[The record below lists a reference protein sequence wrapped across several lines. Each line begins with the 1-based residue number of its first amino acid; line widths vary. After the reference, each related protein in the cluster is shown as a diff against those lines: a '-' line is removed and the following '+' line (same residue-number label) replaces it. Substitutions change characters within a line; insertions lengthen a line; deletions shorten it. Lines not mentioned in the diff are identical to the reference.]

1 MAKPVPVWGRRWRNG
16 LYSEIKAAEQL
27 LNFYTTTITIDI
39 DDSVVGPTKA
49 KTLTRISEKE
59 ASHTAE
65 GNAFLAV
72 EPKLAQVSNGAS
84 NG

>member
-1 MAKPVPVWGRRWRNG
+1 MAKPVPVWGHRWRNG

-59 ASHTAE
+59 APHTAE